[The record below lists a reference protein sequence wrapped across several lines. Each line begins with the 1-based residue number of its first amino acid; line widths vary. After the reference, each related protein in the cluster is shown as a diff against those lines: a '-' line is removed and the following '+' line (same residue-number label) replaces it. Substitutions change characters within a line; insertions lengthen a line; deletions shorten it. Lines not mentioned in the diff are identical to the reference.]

1 MKNSIRRLLFLLIR
15 NGNRLF
21 VKLNNKKFN
30 KRIAIVSCDKW
41 VGKVKED
48 ELLKFELNK
57 LLVDVDIIS
66 WQDKKVDYSKYDAV
80 VIRSLWGYQD
90 YIEDFINYLDKLK
103 KDKVKVFNSVDILKD
118 NLNKHEQFKILDKYE
133 IPHIETF
140 FLKKDEL
147 DKVSKINKEHKDLVV
162 KPIISGSGNNTFII
176 SDTIEKNNIR
186 VEEVKERFSEVL
198 NDVNN
203 YLMVQP
209 FVKEID
215 DGEIS
220 VVLIDNKVSH
230 MVVRNTSVFNDK
242 GSIMVVGLDTMD
254 DKMKA
259 IVDSCTKIKEY
270 KDALYMRVDLVKIDD
285 AYKVMELE
293 LVEPQLFLG
302 FRKTKKELTNFAK
315 AIREKI

>member
-1 MKNSIRRLLFLLIR
+1 MKNKLRRILFLLKKC
-15 NGNRLF
+15 GNKVF
-21 VKLNNKKFN
+21 VKFNKCKFN

-41 VGKVKED
+41 LGKVKED
-48 ELLKFELNK
+48 ELLKFVLNK

-66 WQDKKVDYSKYDAV
+66 WQDKSVDYSKYDAV
-80 VIRSLWGYQD
+80 IIRSLWGYQD
-90 YIEDFINYLDKLK
+90 YIEEFIQYLDKLK
-103 KDKVKVFNSVDILKD
+103 KDKVKVFNNVDILKD
-118 NLNKHEQFKILDKYE
+118 NLNKYEQFKILDKYE
-133 IPHIETF
+133 IPHIDTF

-147 DKVSKINKEHKDLVV
+147 DKVSKITKEYKDLVV

-186 VEEVKERFSEVL
+186 VDEVEERFSGIL
-198 NDVNN
+198 NKANN

-220 VVLIDNKVSH
+220 VVLIDNKISH
-230 MVVRNTSVFNDK
+230 IVIRNTSVFNNK
-242 GSIMVVGLDTMD
+242 GSISIVELNIMD

-259 IVDSCTKIKEY
+259 IVDSCTRIKEY
-270 KDALYMRVDLVKIDD
+270 KEALYMRVDLIKIGDD
-285 AYKVMELE
+285 YKVMELE

-315 AIREKI
+315 VIREKI

>member
-1 MKNSIRRLLFLLIR
+1 MKSKIRLLLFLIAR
-15 NGNRLF
+15 NTNRLF
-21 VKLNNKKFN
+21 VKCNKKRFN
-30 KRIAIVSCDKW
+30 KKVAIVSCDKW

-66 WQDKKVDYSKYDAV
+66 WQDNTVDYSKYDAII
-80 VIRSLWGYQD
+80 IRSLWGYQD
-90 YIEDFINYLDKLK
+90 YIEEFVDYLDKLK
-103 KDKVKVFNSVDILKD
+103 KEKVKVFNSVEILKD
-118 NLNKHEQFKILDKYE
+118 NLNKYEQFKILDKYD

-147 DKVSKINKEHKDLVV
+147 DKVKDINKEHKDLVV

-176 SDTIEKNNIR
+176 SDTIEKNNIK
-186 VEEVKERFSEVL
+186 VAEVTDRFSNVL
-198 NDVNN
+198 NEVNN

-230 MVVRNTSVFNDK
+230 IVVRNTSVFNNK
-242 GSIMVVGLDTMD
+242 GSISVVGLDAMD
-254 DKMKA
+254 DKMKS
-259 IVDSCTKIKEY
+259 IVDRCSNINEY
-270 KDALYMRVDLVKIDD
+270 KSALYMRVDLVKIDD
-285 AYKVMELE
+285 NYKVMELE

-302 FRKTKKELTNFAK
+302 FRKTKKQLVDFAK
-315 AIREKI
+315 AIKEKI

>member
-1 MKNSIRRLLFLLIR
+1 MKSKIRLLLFLIAR
-15 NGNRLF
+15 NTNRLF
-21 VKLNNKKFN
+21 VKCNKKRFN
-30 KRIAIVSCDKW
+30 KKVAIVSCDKW

-66 WQDKKVDYSKYDAV
+66 WQDNTVDYSKYDAII
-80 VIRSLWGYQD
+80 IRSLWGYQD
-90 YIEDFINYLDKLK
+90 YIEEFVDYLDKLK
-103 KDKVKVFNSVDILKD
+103 KEKVKVFNSVEILKD
-118 NLNKHEQFKILDKYE
+118 NLNKYEQFKILDKYD

-147 DKVSKINKEHKDLVV
+147 DKVKDINKEHKDLVV

-176 SDTIEKNNIR
+176 SDTIEKNNIK
-186 VEEVKERFSEVL
+186 VAEVTDRFSNVL
-198 NDVNN
+198 NEVNN

-209 FVKEID
+209 FVNEID

-230 MVVRNTSVFNDK
+230 IVVRNTSVFNNK
-242 GSIMVVGLDTMD
+242 GSISVVGLDAMD
-254 DKMKA
+254 DKMKS
-259 IVDSCTKIKEY
+259 IVDRCSNINEY
-270 KDALYMRVDLVKIDD
+270 KSALYMRVDLVKIDD
-285 AYKVMELE
+285 DYKVMELE

-302 FRKTKKELTNFAK
+302 FRKTKKQLVDFAK
-315 AIREKI
+315 AIKEKI

>member
-1 MKNSIRRLLFLLIR
+1 MKSKIRQLLFLLIR
-15 NGNRLF
+15 NVNRLF
-21 VKLNNKKFN
+21 VKLNQKRFD
-30 KRIAIVSCDKW
+30 KRIALVSCDKW

-57 LLVDVDIIS
+57 LFVEVDIVS

-80 VIRSLWGYQD
+80 IIRSLWGYQD
-90 YIEDFINYLDKLK
+90 YIEEFIDYLDKLK
-103 KDKVKVFNSVDILKD
+103 KDRVKVFNNVDILKG
-118 NLNKHEQFKILDKYE
+118 NLNKYEQFKILDKYE
-133 IPHIETF
+133 IPHIETY

-147 DKVSKINKEHKDLVV
+147 DNVNKINEDHKDLVV
-162 KPIISGSGNNTFII
+162 KPIISGSGDNTFII
-176 SDTIEKNNIR
+176 SSTIKKNNID
-186 VEEVKERFSEVL
+186 VDKVKEKFSGVL

-215 DGEIS
+215 NGEIS

-230 MVVRNTSVFNDK
+230 IVVRNTGVFNDK
-242 GSIMVVGLDTMD
+242 GSISVVGLDAMD
-254 DKMKA
+254 DKMRF
-259 IVDSCTKIKEY
+259 IVDSCARINEY

-285 AYKVMELE
+285 DYKVMELE

-302 FRKTKKELTNFAK
+302 FRKTKKELANFAK
-315 AIREKI
+315 MIREKI

>member
-1 MKNSIRRLLFLLIR
+1 MKSKIRLLLFLIAR
-15 NGNRLF
+15 NTNRLF
-21 VKLNNKKFN
+21 VKCNKKRFN
-30 KRIAIVSCDKW
+30 KKVAIVSCDKW

-66 WQDKKVDYSKYDAV
+66 WQDNTVDYSKYDAII
-80 VIRSLWGYQD
+80 IRSLWGYQD
-90 YIEDFINYLDKLK
+90 YIEEFVDYLDKLK
-103 KDKVKVFNSVDILKD
+103 KEKVKVFNSVEILKD
-118 NLNKHEQFKILDKYE
+118 NLNKYEQFKILGKYD

-147 DKVSKINKEHKDLVV
+147 DKVKDINKEHKDLVV

-176 SDTIEKNNIR
+176 SDTIEKNNIK
-186 VEEVKERFSEVL
+186 VAEVTDRFSNVL
-198 NDVNN
+198 NEVNN

-230 MVVRNTSVFNDK
+230 IVVRNTSVFNNK
-242 GSIMVVGLDTMD
+242 GSISVVGLDAMD
-254 DKMKA
+254 DKMKS
-259 IVDSCTKIKEY
+259 IVDRCSNINEY
-270 KDALYMRVDLVKIDD
+270 KSALYMRVDLVKIDD
-285 AYKVMELE
+285 DYKVMELE

-302 FRKTKKELTNFAK
+302 FRKTKKQLVDFAK
-315 AIREKI
+315 AIKEKI

>member
-1 MKNSIRRLLFLLIR
+1 MKSGIRQLLFLLIR
-15 NGNRLF
+15 NANRMF
-21 VKLNNKKFN
+21 VKLNSKKFN

-41 VGKVKED
+41 IDKVKED

-57 LLVDVDIIS
+57 LLVNVDIIS
-66 WQDKKVDYSKYDAV
+66 WQDKNVDYSKYDAV

-90 YIEDFINYLDKLK
+90 YIEEFIEYLDKLK
-103 KDKVKVFNSVDILKD
+103 KDNVKVFNNVDILKD

-133 IPHIETF
+133 IPHIDTF
-140 FLKKDEL
+140 FLKKNEL
-147 DKVSKINKEHKDLVV
+147 DKVGKINEEYKDLVV

-176 SDTIEKNNIR
+176 SDTINKNNIR
-186 VEEVKERFSEVL
+186 IDEVKDKFDGVL
-198 NDVNN
+198 NNINN

-215 DGEIS
+215 EGEIS

-230 MVVRNTSVFNDK
+230 IVIRNTSVFNDK
-242 GSIMVVGLDTMD
+242 GSICVVGLDTMD
-254 DKMKA
+254 SKMKS

-285 AYKVMELE
+285 DYKVMELE

-315 AIREKI
+315 AIKKKI

>member
-1 MKNSIRRLLFLLIR
+1 MKNSLRQLLFLLIR

-21 VKLNNKKFN
+21 VKLNRNKFN
-30 KRIAIVSCDKW
+30 KRVAIVSCDKW

-48 ELLKFELNK
+48 QLLKFELNK

-66 WQDKKVDYSKYDAV
+66 WQDKTVDYSKYDAV
-80 VIRSLWGYQD
+80 IIRSLWGYQD
-90 YIEDFINYLDKLK
+90 IIEDFIEYLDELK
-103 KDKVKVFNSVDILKD
+103 KSNVKVFNNVDILKD
-118 NLNKHEQFKILDKYE
+118 NLNKYEQFKILDKYE

-147 DKVSKINKEHKDLVV
+147 NKVFEINKEHKDLVV

-186 VEEVKERFSEVL
+186 VDEVKRRFSGVL
-198 NDVNN
+198 NEINN

-230 MVVRNTSVFNDK
+230 IVVRNTSVFNDK
-242 GSIMVVGLDTMD
+242 GAISVVDLKTMD
-254 DKMKA
+254 NKMRA
-259 IVDSCTKIKEY
+259 VVDSCTKIEEY

-285 AYKVMELE
+285 KYKVMELE
-293 LVEPQLFLG
+293 LVEPQLFLN
-302 FRKTKKELTNFAK
+302 FRKTKKQLKNFAK
-315 AIREKI
+315 TIREKI

>member
-1 MKNSIRRLLFLLIR
+1 MKSKIRLLLFLIAR
-15 NGNRLF
+15 NTNRLF
-21 VKLNNKKFN
+21 VKYNKKRFN
-30 KRIAIVSCDKW
+30 KKVAIVSCDKW

-66 WQDKKVDYSKYDAV
+66 WQDNTVDYSKYDAII
-80 VIRSLWGYQD
+80 IRSLWGYQD
-90 YIEDFINYLDKLK
+90 YIEEFVGYLDKLK
-103 KDKVKVFNSVDILKD
+103 KEKVKVFNSVEILKD
-118 NLNKHEQFKILDKYE
+118 NLNKYEQFKILDKYD

-147 DKVSKINKEHKDLVV
+147 DKVKDINKEHKDLVV

-176 SDTIEKNNIR
+176 SDTIEKNNIK
-186 VEEVKERFSEVL
+186 VAEVTDRFSNVL
-198 NDVNN
+198 NEVNN

-230 MVVRNTSVFNDK
+230 IVVRNTSVFNNK
-242 GSIMVVGLDTMD
+242 GSISVVGLDAMD
-254 DKMKA
+254 DKMKS
-259 IVDSCTKIKEY
+259 IVDRCSNINEY
-270 KDALYMRVDLVKIDD
+270 KSALYMRVDLVKIDD
-285 AYKVMELE
+285 DYKVMELE

-302 FRKTKKELTNFAK
+302 FRKTKKQLVDFTK
-315 AIREKI
+315 AIKEKI

>member
-1 MKNSIRRLLFLLIR
+1 MKSKIRLLLFLIAR
-15 NGNRLF
+15 NTNRLF
-21 VKLNNKKFN
+21 VKLNKRKFY
-30 KRIAIVSCDKW
+30 KRVAIVSCDKW
-41 VGKVKED
+41 LGKVKED

-57 LLVDVDIIS
+57 LYVDVDIIS
-66 WQDKKVDYSKYDAV
+66 WQDSTVDYSKYDAV

-90 YIEDFINYLDKLK
+90 YIEEFIEYLDKLK
-103 KDKVKVFNSVDILKD
+103 KDKVKVFNNVDILKD
-118 NLNKHEQFKILDKYE
+118 NLNKYEQFKILDKYE

-162 KPIISGSGNNTFII
+162 KPIVSGSGNNTFII
-176 SDTIEKNNIR
+176 SDTIEKNNIK
-186 VEEVKERFSEVL
+186 VSEVKEKFNGVL
-198 NDVNN
+198 NEVNN

-220 VVLIDNKVSH
+220 VVLINNKVSH
-230 MVVRNTSVFNDK
+230 IVVRNTSVFNNK
-242 GSIMVVGLDTMD
+242 GSISVVGLDIMD
-254 DKMKA
+254 DKMKV
-259 IVDSCTKIKEY
+259 IVDSCTEIKEY

-285 AYKVMELE
+285 DYKVMELE

-302 FRKTKKELTNFAK
+302 FRKTKRELTNFAK
-315 AIREKI
+315 AIKENI

>member
-1 MKNSIRRLLFLLIR
+1 MKNKLSKLVFLLKR
-15 NGNRLF
+15 YGNRVF
-21 VKLNNKKFN
+21 VKLNRKKFD

-41 VGKVKED
+41 MGKVKED
-48 ELLKFELNK
+48 ELLEFELNK

-66 WQDKKVDYSKYDAV
+66 WQDKMVDYSRYDAI

-90 YIEDFINYLDKLK
+90 YIEEFVEYLDKLK
-103 KDKVKVFNSVDILKD
+103 KDKVKVFNSVNILKD
-118 NLNKHEQFKILDKYE
+118 NLNKYEQFKILDKYE

-147 DKVSKINKEHKDLVV
+147 DKVSKINKEYKDLVV

-186 VEEVKERFSEVL
+186 VDEVKEKFNTVL

-215 DGEIS
+215 NGEIS

-230 MVVRNTSVFNDK
+230 IVVRYTSVFNNK
-242 GSIMVVGLDTMD
+242 GSISVVGLDTMD
-254 DKMKA
+254 DKMKI
-259 IVDSCTKIKEY
+259 IVDRCIKIKEY
-270 KDALYMRVDLVKIDD
+270 KNALYMRVDLVKIDD
-285 AYKVMELE
+285 DYKVMELE

-302 FRKTKKELTNFAK
+302 FRRTKKELINFAK

>member
-1 MKNSIRRLLFLLIR
+1 MKRKIRLLLFLIAR
-15 NGNRLF
+15 NTNRLF
-21 VKLNNKKFN
+21 VKCNKKRFN
-30 KRIAIVSCDKW
+30 KKVAIVSCDKW

-66 WQDKKVDYSKYDAV
+66 WQDNTVDYSKYDAII
-80 VIRSLWGYQD
+80 IRSLWGYQD
-90 YIEDFINYLDKLK
+90 YIEEFVDYLDKLK
-103 KDKVKVFNSVDILKD
+103 KEKVKVFNSVEILKD
-118 NLNKHEQFKILDKYE
+118 NLNKYEQFKILDKYD

-147 DKVSKINKEHKDLVV
+147 DKVKDINKEHKDLVV

-176 SDTIEKNNIR
+176 SDTIEKNNIK
-186 VEEVKERFSEVL
+186 VAEVTDRFSNVL
-198 NDVNN
+198 NEVNN

-230 MVVRNTSVFNDK
+230 IVVRNTSVFNNK
-242 GSIMVVGLDTMD
+242 GSISVVGLDAMD
-254 DKMKA
+254 DKMKS
-259 IVDSCTKIKEY
+259 IVDRCSNINEY
-270 KDALYMRVDLVKIDD
+270 KSALYMRVDLVKIDD
-285 AYKVMELE
+285 DYKVMELE

-302 FRKTKKELTNFAK
+302 FRKTKKQLVDFAK
-315 AIREKI
+315 AIKEKI

>member
-1 MKNSIRRLLFLLIR
+1 MKNKIKKILFLLQR
-15 NGNRLF
+15 TGNKIF

-66 WQDKKVDYSKYDAV
+66 WQDRSVDYSRYDAI

-90 YIEDFINYLDKLK
+90 YIEEFIDYLDKLK
-103 KDKVKVFNSVDILKD
+103 KDNVKVFNNVEILKD
-118 NLNKHEQFKILDKYE
+118 NLNKYEQFKILDKYE

-162 KPIISGSGNNTFII
+162 KSIISGSGNNTFII
-176 SDTIEKNNIR
+176 SDTIEKNNIS
-186 VEEVKERFSEVL
+186 VDEVKDKFSKVL
-198 NDVNN
+198 NDTNN

-215 DGEIS
+215 NGEIS
-220 VVLIDNKVSH
+220 IVLIDNKVSH
-230 MVVRNTSVFNDK
+230 MVVRNTSIFNNK
-242 GSIMVVGLDTMD
+242 TSISVVDLDTMD
-254 DKMKA
+254 IKMKN
-259 IVDSCTKIKEY
+259 IVESCTKIKEY
-270 KDALYMRVDLVKIDD
+270 QDALYMRVDLVKIDD
-285 AYKVMELE
+285 EYKVMELE

-302 FRKTKKELTNFAK
+302 FRKTKKELLKFAK
-315 AIREKI
+315 AMREKI

>member
-1 MKNSIRRLLFLLIR
+1 MKRKIRLLLFLIAR
-15 NGNRLF
+15 NTNRLF
-21 VKLNNKKFN
+21 VKCNKKRFN
-30 KRIAIVSCDKW
+30 KKVAIVSCDKW

-66 WQDKKVDYSKYDAV
+66 WQDNTVDYSKYDAII
-80 VIRSLWGYQD
+80 IRSLWGYQD
-90 YIEDFINYLDKLK
+90 YIEEFVDYLDKLK
-103 KDKVKVFNSVDILKD
+103 KEKVKVFNSVEILKD
-118 NLNKHEQFKILDKYE
+118 NLNKYEQFKILDKYD

-147 DKVSKINKEHKDLVV
+147 DKVKDINKEHKDLVV

-176 SDTIEKNNIR
+176 SDTIEKNNIK
-186 VEEVKERFSEVL
+186 VAEVTDRFSNVL
-198 NDVNN
+198 NEVNN

-230 MVVRNTSVFNDK
+230 IVVRNTSVFNNK
-242 GSIMVVGLDTMD
+242 GSISVVGLDAMD
-254 DKMKA
+254 DKMKS
-259 IVDSCTKIKEY
+259 IVDRCSNINEY
-270 KDALYMRVDLVKIDD
+270 KSALYMRVDLVKIDD
-285 AYKVMELE
+285 NYKVMELE

-302 FRKTKKELTNFAK
+302 FRKTKKQLVDFAK
-315 AIREKI
+315 AIKEKI

>member
-1 MKNSIRRLLFLLIR
+1 MKNKLRRILFLLKR
-15 NGNRLF
+15 YSNKVF
-21 VKLNNKKFN
+21 VKFN
-30 KRIAIVSCDKW
+30 KNKFDKSIVIVSCDKW

-66 WQDKKVDYSKYDAV
+66 WQDKTVDYSKYDAV

-90 YIEDFINYLDKLK
+90 YIEEFIEYLDKLK
-103 KDKVKVFNSVDILKD
+103 KDKVKVFNNVNILKD
-118 NLNKHEQFKILDKYE
+118 NLNKYEQFKILDKYE

-140 FLKKDEL
+140 FFKKDEL
-147 DKVSKINKEHKDLVV
+147 DKVSKISKVHKDLVV

-176 SDTIEKNNIR
+176 SDTIEKNNIS
-186 VEEVKERFSEVL
+186 VDEVKEKFSNVL
-198 NDVNN
+198 NEVNN
-203 YLMVQP
+203 YIMVQP

-230 MVVRNTSVFNDK
+230 IVIRNTSVFNNK
-242 GSIMVVGLDTMD
+242 GSISVVGLDTMD
-254 DKMKA
+254 DKMKS

-270 KDALYMRVDLVKIDD
+270 KEALYMRVDLVKIDD
-285 AYKVMELE
+285 NYKVMELE

-302 FRKTKKELTNFAK
+302 FRNTKKELTNFAES
-315 AIREKI
+315 IREKI

>member
-1 MKNSIRRLLFLLIR
+1 MKNKLRRILFLLR
-15 NGNRLF
+15 RY
-21 VKLNNKKFN
+21 NNKLFIKFN
-30 KRIAIVSCDKW
+30 ESKFDRRIAIVSCDKW

-66 WQDKKVDYSKYDAV
+66 WQDKTVDYSKYDAV

-90 YIEDFINYLDKLK
+90 YIEEFIEYLDKLK
-103 KDKVKVFNSVDILKD
+103 KDKVKVFNNVDILKD
-118 NLNKHEQFKILDKYE
+118 NLNKYEQFKILDKYE
-133 IPHIETF
+133 IPYIETF

-147 DKVSKINKEHKDLVV
+147 DKVSKINEEHKDLVV
-162 KPIISGSGNNTFII
+162 KPIISGSGNNTFVI
-176 SDTIEKNNIR
+176 SDTMEKNNIK
-186 VEEVKERFSEVL
+186 VEEVKERFNRVL

-209 FVKEID
+209 FVREID
-215 DGEIS
+215 NGEIS

-230 MVVRNTSVFNDK
+230 VVVRNTSIFNNK

-254 DKMKA
+254 DKMRT
-259 IVDSCTKIKEY
+259 IVNSCTKIKEY
-270 KDALYMRVDLVKIDD
+270 KDALYMRIDLVKIDD
-285 AYKVMELE
+285 DYKVMELE
-293 LVEPQLFLG
+293 LVEPQLFLS
-302 FRKTKKELTNFAK
+302 FRKTKKELVNFAK